1 MKRQRGL
8 RSHYP
13 STRNPQPPT
22 APGSTAGSFSGET
35 PPDPQPQGPALV
47 TTVPPEETQRMS
59 PIAASASRPVSV
71 CPVPAHLRPTIIYSG
86 RRKRFTASRNPG
98 LLRLMSGAY
107 LCPAPGRQRWEQ
119 RFMVSLARAIAAQQL
134 LPSATCLSHTSAAL
148 VQGLAMWTREPDV
161 YLAVSGHPVSPRQ
174 HCPRSDT
181 RLRECPFPPSRHP
194 RRPTRSVCTV
204 VSFSCGTRR
213 SRWSGAFPSRRYCAP
228 PSTAPATSPH
238 ITRSPSPTRP

>member
-22 APGSTAGSFSGET
+22 ALGSTAGSFSGET

-59 PIAASASRPVSV
+59 PIATSASRPVSV

-107 LCPAPGRQRWEQ
+107 LCPAQADNAGSSGSWSPWRERSLHNNSYRPLPVCLTRRPLWFRGWLCGRESRT
-119 RFMVSLARAIAAQQL
+119 STS
-134 LPSATCLSHTSAAL
+134 PSPVT
-148 VQGLAMWTREPDV
+148 
-161 YLAVSGHPVSPRQ
+161 PVSPRQ

-238 ITRSPSPTRP
+238 ITRSPSPTRH